1 MWILV
6 WFYANIPEIKYALHN
21 LDEEYIFELG
31 PYAKALF
38 VIFGG
43 NAGGTE
49 RNKPLKMNSGEYVY
63 NFAQDKGGKLAKFCQ
78 SVLLFHVTS
87 FTEKEFA
94 EFKEKIDEPIL

>member
-1 MWILV
+1 
-6 WFYANIPEIKYALHN
+6 
-21 LDEEYIFELG
+21 
-31 PYAKALF
+31 
-38 VIFGG
+38 
-43 NAGGTE
+43 
-49 RNKPLKMNSGEYVY
+49 MNSGEYVY